1 MSNLIKFNRII
12 PSELEFHLND
22 FVLLPKFLFLNIGK
36 VIFLFLVFEIMIIF
50 MPKHLKDYLLRNYF
64 ENSLLNYR
72 LSLNFVF
79 FYFS

>member
-12 PSELEFHLND
+12 PLKLEFHLND

-36 VIFLFLVFEIMIIF
+36 AIFLFLVFEIMIIF
-50 MPKHLKDYLLRNYF
+50 MLKHLKDYLLRNYF

-79 FYFS
+79 FNFS